1 MTVTPRSGLDLDGRA
16 GVVTG
21 AARGMGLE
29 ISRFLGGLGAEVIM
43 ADIDDRAVA
52 QSATALEA
60 QGMQVRPVRC
70 DVASAEGLAG
80 LVAEAGDRLD
90 FVVNNAAA
98 YAELPPEKLENI
110 EPELWDRVQAVNVR
124 GVWNVSRLLLP
135 ALAASGRGRIVN
147 IASSIAFRGTPLA
160 LHYVSSK
167 AAVLG
172 LSKAMAREVGDRNIT
187 VNVVAP
193 GFTWTNA
200 SLDKV
205 TDDAELDAQVA
216 RRTLRRPQMPDDVV
230 GAVAFFCSD
239 LASYITGQTL
249 IVDGGSHMI

>member
-1 MTVTPRSGLDLDGRA
+1 MTAAGPGLGLNGRA

-29 ISRFLGGLGAEVIM
+29 ISRFLSRLGAEVLM
-43 ADIDDRAVA
+43 ADID
-52 QSATALEA
+52 ATAAAESAGTVRA
-60 QGMQVRPVRC
+60 QGGKVRSVGC
-70 DVASAEGLAG
+70 DVSSAGGLAD
-80 LVAEAGDRLD
+80 LVAAAGDRLD
-90 FVVNNAAA
+90 FLVNNAAV

-110 EPELWDRVQAVNVR
+110 DAELWDKVQAVNVR

-135 ALAASGRGRIVN
+135 ALAASGHGRIVN

-193 GFTWTNA
+193 GFTWTKA

-216 RRTLRRPQMPDDVV
+216 RRTLRRPQLPGDVV

>member
-1 MTVTPRSGLDLDGRA
+1 MNGLDLSGCR

-29 ISRFLGGLGAEVIM
+29 ISRFLSSLGAEVIM
-43 ADIDDRAVA
+43 ADIDAAVVSESAAQVQAEGGRA
-52 QSATALEA
+52 
-60 QGMQVRPVRC
+60 RPVYC
-70 DVASAEGLAG
+70 DVAATAG
-80 LVAEAGDRLD
+80 LTDLLGEVGAQPLD
-90 FVVNNAAA
+90 FLVNNAAI
-98 YAELPPEKLENI
+98 YAELLPVRLEDI

-124 GVWNVSRLLLP
+124 GIWNVSRTLLP
-135 ALAASGRGRIVN
+135 ALAASEHGRIVN
-147 IASSIAFRGTPLA
+147 IASSIAFRGTPMA

-172 LSKAMAREVGDRNIT
+172 LTKAMAREVGNRSVT

-193 GFTWTNA
+193 GFTWTRA

-205 TDDAELDAQVA
+205 KDDAELDAQVA
-216 RRTLRRPQMPDDVV
+216 RRTLRRPQLPTDVV

-239 LASYITGQTL
+239 LASYVTGQTL
-249 IVDGGSHMI
+249 IVDGGSHML

>member
-1 MTVTPRSGLDLDGRA
+1 MTATPRLGLDLDGRV

-29 ISRFLGGLGAEVIM
+29 ISRFLSGLGAEVIM
-43 ADIDDRAVA
+43 ADIDAKAAAESANAV
-52 QSATALEA
+52 QA
-60 QGMQVRPVRC
+60 QGGEVRPVRC
-70 DVASAEGLAG
+70 DVASAEGLAD
-80 LVAEAGDRLD
+80 LVAEVGGRLD
-90 FVVNNAAA
+90 FLVNNAAV

-110 EPELWDRVQAVNVR
+110 DAELWDKVQAVNVR

-135 ALAASGRGRIVN
+135 ALAASGHGRIVN

-172 LSKAMAREVGDRNIT
+172 LSKAMAREVGNRNIT

-193 GFTWTNA
+193 GFTWTRS

-205 TDDAELDAQVA
+205 KDDAELNAQVA

-230 GAVAFFCSD
+230 GAIAFFCSD
-239 LASYITGQTL
+239 LAAYITGQTL

>member
-1 MTVTPRSGLDLDGRA
+1 MTATPRPGLDLDGRV

-29 ISRFLGGLGAEVIM
+29 ISRFLSGLGAEVIM
-43 ADIDDRAVA
+43 ADIDAKAAAESANAV
-52 QSATALEA
+52 QA
-60 QGMQVRPVRC
+60 QGGEVRPVRC
-70 DVASAEGLAG
+70 DVASAEGLAD
-80 LVAEAGDRLD
+80 LVAEVGGRLD
-90 FVVNNAAA
+90 FLVNNAAV

-110 EPELWDRVQAVNVR
+110 DAELWDKVQAVNVR

-135 ALAASGRGRIVN
+135 ALAASGHGRIVN

-172 LSKAMAREVGDRNIT
+172 LSKAMAREVGNRNIT

-193 GFTWTNA
+193 GFTWTRA

-205 TDDAELDAQVA
+205 KDDAELNAQVA

-230 GAVAFFCSD
+230 GAIAFFCSD